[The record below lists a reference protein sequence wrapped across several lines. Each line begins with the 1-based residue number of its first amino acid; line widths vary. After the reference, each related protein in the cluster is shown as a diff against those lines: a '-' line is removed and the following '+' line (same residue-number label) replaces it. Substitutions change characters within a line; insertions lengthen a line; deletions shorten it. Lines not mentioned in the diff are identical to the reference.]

1 MADLEDLGIK
11 SILDMSQ
18 DERIEHLRQIR
29 LSRRVPVKS
38 RKSSSTKKQK
48 TKAIPKLNPEQ
59 AENLLKLLEE
69 EGD

>member
-18 DERIEHLRQIR
+18 DEKIEHLRQIR

-38 RKSSSTKKQK
+38 RKSSPTKKQK
-48 TKAIPKLNPEQ
+48 TTAVPKLSAQE
-59 AENLLKLLEE
+59 AANLLKLLE
-69 EGD
+69 GD